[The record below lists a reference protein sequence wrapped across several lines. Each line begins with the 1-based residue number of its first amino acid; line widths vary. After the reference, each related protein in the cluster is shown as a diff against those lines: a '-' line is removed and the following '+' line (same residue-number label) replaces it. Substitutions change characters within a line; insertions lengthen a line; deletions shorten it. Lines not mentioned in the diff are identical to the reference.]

1 MQMDNG
7 TITVNNLPAPT
18 WEKLK
23 VNRAAV
29 SVCTDYKEA
38 SMICKAGDE
47 PAVTDDAG
55 TIKSFSGIKTGMG
68 DEVSSLLDR
77 LGSEGKIS
85 PKLLSASGKTHLKI
99 EGAGTQD
106 LAGRLL
112 IDVPEGK
119 KATVIMDISGAAGVL
134 QTLVRS
140 GKDSD
145 LELIQVIR
153 SSGNKDLLND
163 IGSEGSEGSVFK
175 LVQVFMPG
183 KSIYAGCKALLS
195 GRGSRYEAYI
205 GYDLDGSDVLDMNY
219 HAVHTGKDTE
229 SMMNASGALS
239 GSSEKTF
246 RGTIDF
252 IRGAKRAVGNE
263 AEDVLILDEGVIN
276 KTVPLILCE
285 EEDVEG
291 NHGASIGMPD
301 EETLFYIMS
310 RGIDREE
317 ALAVLRRSKVSNAV
331 MNMSDEEYRNEIM
344 GLIYDR
350 D

>member
-99 EGAGTQD
+99 EGAGMQD

-140 GKDSD
+140 GSD
-145 LELIQVIR
+145 A
-153 SSGNKDLLND
+153 
-163 IGSEGSEGSVFK
+163 F
-175 LVQVFMPG
+175 P
-183 KSIYAGCKALLS
+183 
-195 GRGSRYEAYI
+195 
-205 GYDLDGSDVLDMNY
+205 
-219 HAVHTGKDTE
+219 
-229 SMMNASGALS
+229 
-239 GSSEKTF
+239 
-246 RGTIDF
+246 
-252 IRGAKRAVGNE
+252 
-263 AEDVLILDEGVIN
+263 
-276 KTVPLILCE
+276 
-285 EEDVEG
+285 
-291 NHGASIGMPD
+291 
-301 EETLFYIMS
+301 
-310 RGIDREE
+310 
-317 ALAVLRRSKVSNAV
+317 
-331 MNMSDEEYRNEIM
+331 
-344 GLIYDR
+344 
-350 D
+350 